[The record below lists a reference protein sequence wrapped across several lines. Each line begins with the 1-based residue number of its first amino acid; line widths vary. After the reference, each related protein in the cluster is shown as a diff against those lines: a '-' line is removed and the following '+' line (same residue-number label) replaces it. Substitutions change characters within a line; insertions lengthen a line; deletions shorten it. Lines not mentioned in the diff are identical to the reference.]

1 MDSGGTWCWIPIG
14 SSKLKLRLLAVF
26 LGLTLVFL
34 VVHDVPLGF
43 HLARVERDR
52 IYTATERDA
61 FTIAGKV
68 TDALTPAAL
77 GTPQSDA
84 LMRWAIDS
92 YLVVGEAKVVIVDGS
107 GYLAASSDPNDTI
120 GSDFTNRP
128 EIADSLL
135 GNPTSGARVSETLGG
150 HIVYVAVP
158 VLSGANVRG
167 VVRLTLA
174 ESIVDN
180 RVRSRVIGIAIAAL
194 MTIVAATVAAFV
206 SASAI
211 ARPIKRLEKRTQ
223 ELAEGDLSVRAEAI
237 GPPEIRELAESFNEM
252 ADRLG
257 AFIQQ
262 QKAFAGDASHQLR
275 TPLTALRLR
284 LEQAGAEIGKDPDS
298 ATVNIDAAMGEAD
311 RLRRLIEQLLQLA
324 RSDGMQLPSARVDV
338 SELVR
343 ERVEAWTALAEER
356 GDSLV
361 ADIASGVVTDTVA
374 EAIEQIVDNF
384 IDNAI
389 EYTPTGTAIT
399 VSLQREDNKAVIT
412 VRDTGLGM
420 SESARGRAFDRFWRG
435 AEASSR
441 PEGTGLGLAIVQQL
455 ADAIGA
461 HCELKANEPRG
472 LCAVL
477 TLPIEAS

>member
-1 MDSGGTWCWIPIG
+1 
-14 SSKLKLRLLAVF
+14 VF

-92 YLVVGEAKVVIVDGS
+92 YLVAGEAKVVIVDGS

-180 RVRSRVIGIAIAAL
+180 RVRSRVIGIVIAAL
-194 MTIVAATVAAFV
+194 MTMQHSYPLQPSRVPLSGLKNALRNSPTVICQFG
-206 SASAI
+206 
-211 ARPIKRLEKRTQ
+211 PKRLARLRFVNSQSPSMRWQTDSER
-223 ELAEGDLSVRAEAI
+223 
-237 GPPEIRELAESFNEM
+237 SFNS
-252 ADRLG
+252 
-257 AFIQQ
+257 
-262 QKAFAGDASHQLR
+262 KK
-275 TPLTALRLR
+275 PL
-284 LEQAGAEIGKDPDS
+284 P
-298 ATVNIDAAMGEAD
+298 VM
-311 RLRRLIEQLLQLA
+311 RLINFEHLLPHCGCDLNKPV
-324 RSDGMQLPSARVDV
+324 RK
-338 SELVR
+338 LVKILFR
-343 ERVEAWTALAEER
+343 RWR
-356 GDSLV
+356 ISMPQWGK
-361 ADIASGVVTDTVA
+361 
-374 EAIEQIVDNF
+374 QIVCV
-384 IDNAI
+384 A
-389 EYTPTGTAIT
+389 
-399 VSLQREDNKAVIT
+399 
-412 VRDTGLGM
+412 
-420 SESARGRAFDRFWRG
+420 
-435 AEASSR
+435 
-441 PEGTGLGLAIVQQL
+441 
-455 ADAIGA
+455 
-461 HCELKANEPRG
+461 
-472 LCAVL
+472 
-477 TLPIEAS
+477 